1 MREKNKSVVRASGL
15 TVAYSWLRNAN
26 SNGGRSRL
34 VKIARLTATVEPAV
48 PEPDAPIEQW
58 VRFYRDVLHF
68 NVIPVKANSKQPVVL
83 WEEFQKR
90 KATDEQVEQW
100 LKEGRFEN
108 IAVMCGETSGNLT
121 VIDFDEMEG
130 YHQAFDS
137 AKLETETLVVRSGS
151 QRGVHVYLRGDQPV
165 KAARYEHLHPK
176 FGIQGQG
183 SIVIVPPSV
192 HPSGMRYEIISK
204 HLAPMEIAQIAES
217 LTRLLG
223 RLGVKDRKA
232 LSMRDVVKGVQEG
245 SRETNMFRLA
255 WYLMKIVKVDAA
267 TAWTEL
273 QNRNQQNMPPLPEED
288 LKRAFDAAKKA
299 GKPEDLDEIEK
310 TEFEEE
316 LEPGPEDYD
325 LAKRILRS
333 PHALRIIKILLDES
347 IRREGRNKVY
357 SFLVTLTAKHPNPKL
372 KQILM
377 LGGAPGG
384 GKTTIANVLAKML
397 RTKRVGR
404 YSEHAMDYSNLE
416 RYDLLYVQEL
426 LDLEQQKRMGVSTIR
441 FLSADDQGYTVE
453 FTTGDPKQGF
463 TTKTRKIPA
472 MTVIT
477 TTTVADTE
485 AQFERRIHRVNVDE
499 SADTTKAVIEWKAD
513 EEKRAVFEWLG
524 DVPARRGIYVLKA
537 IVEQLQP
544 YEVSTAAV
552 SRTLGEILKTT
563 HIRAR
568 GDYNKLLA
576 LTEMVAW
583 LYQEQRPYVI
593 RSGKDREER
602 LIFAL
607 PQDAYYALE
616 VGLQPILTMMTE
628 LDKRLRDLLPT
639 IIELKDSQYT
649 PRVKGKELEA
659 ILGFTTAQIL
669 PRAKQTLGL
678 PGLSRSTIYRWLDIF
693 EDKGVLAKS
702 KAGGENVY
710 SVISIPENEAE
721 TVFIA
726 NRGLA
731 TEISEKLRKEAE
743 TFFSGISSQ
752 LPQRMLSLTCQDWFD
767 QDELDRDLTP
777 LLEQAAEPETPF
789 KVPLKE
795 RKDRI
800 RQREMG
806 GLSDDKST
814 GPAKGGS

>member
-1 MREKNKSVVRASGL
+1 M
-15 TVAYSWLRNAN
+15 
-26 SNGGRSRL
+26 
-34 VKIARLTATVEPAV
+34 TAVVEPSA
-48 PEPDAPIEQW
+48 PQPDAPIEQW
-58 VRFYRDVLHF
+58 VRFYRGVLRF
-68 NVIPVKANSKQPVVL
+68 NVIPAKAKSKEPAVQ
-83 WEEFQKR
+83 WRDYQNR
-90 KATDEQVEQW
+90 RATDEEVDQW
-100 LKEGRFEN
+100 LGAGLFEN
-108 IAVMCGETSGNLT
+108 IAVLCGETSGNLT

-137 AKLETETLVVRSGS
+137 VKLENETLVVRSGS

-192 HPSGMRYEIISK
+192 HPTSGIRYEIISK
-204 HLAPMEIAQIAES
+204 HLAPMEVEPIAES

-232 LSMRDVVKGVQEG
+232 LSMRDVVKGVEEG

-255 WYLMKIVKVDAA
+255 WYLMKILKLDAEA
-267 TAWTEL
+267 AWTEL
-273 QNRNQQNMPPLPEED
+273 QNRNQHNMPPLPEED

-299 GKPEDLDEIEK
+299 HKPEDLDEIEK

-316 LEPGPEDYD
+316 LEPAPEDYE

-384 GKTTIANVLAKML
+384 GKTTIANALAKLL

-416 RYDLLYVQEL
+416 KYDLLYVQEL

-513 EEKRAVFEWLG
+513 EEKRAVSEWLG
-524 DVPARRGIYVLKA
+524 DVPARRGMYVLKA

-544 YEVSTAAV
+544 YDVTTAAV
-552 SRTLGEILKTT
+552 SRTLGEILRTT

-583 LYQEQRPYVI
+583 LYQQQRPYII
-593 RSGKDREER
+593 RTGKECEER

-616 VGLQPILTMMTE
+616 VGLEPILTMMTE
-628 LDKRLRDLLPT
+628 LDKRLRTLLPVLEQFKEST
-639 IIELKDSQYT
+639 YT
-649 PRVKGKELEA
+649 PKGKSKEIEP
-659 ILGFTTAQIL
+659 IPGFTITQLL
-669 PRAKQTLGL
+669 PSAKLAVGQ
-678 PGLSRSTIYRWLDIF
+678 PALSRNTLYGWLKIL
-693 EDKGVLAKS
+693 EDKGILAVTKPS
-702 KAGGENVY
+702 SENVY
-710 SVISIPENEAE
+710 TLLSMPEIQNKQALGSDLPSEPVI
-721 TVFIA
+721 
-726 NRGLA
+726 R
-731 TEISEKLRKEAE
+731 EKLQKEAE
-743 TFFSGISSQ
+743 TFFSTISQ
-752 LPQRMLSLTCQDWFD
+752 NLPQRMLGLTPEDWFD
-767 QDELDRDLTP
+767 EDELDRDLTP
-777 LLEQAAEPETPF
+777 LLEQAIETDPTL

-806 GLSDDKST
+806 PLSADKMT
-814 GPAKGGS
+814 GPVKKEGTQ